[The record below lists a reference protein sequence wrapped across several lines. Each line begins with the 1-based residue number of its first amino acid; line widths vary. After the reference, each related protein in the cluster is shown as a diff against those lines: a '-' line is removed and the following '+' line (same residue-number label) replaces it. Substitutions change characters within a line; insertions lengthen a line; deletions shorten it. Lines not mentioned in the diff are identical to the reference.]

1 MHNNVDYIGQP
12 VDLIEAR
19 FAQIRL
25 LFFFSFHF
33 STLLQSLPRLG
44 SALLCDTAVR
54 IKQYLNL

>member
-19 FAQIRL
+19 FARFNA
-25 LFFFSFHF
+25 FFFLLLLRSFSF
-33 STLLQSLPRLG
+33 DAFRLHPPDCAG
-44 SALLCDTAVR
+44 